1 MISKTENYDNILV
14 NINETGSF
22 IEFDEKDLNTNFFN
36 DITTSNFETSYFKPN
51 EVKSY
56 LRSTLFG
63 KT

>member
-56 LRSTLFG
+56 LRRTLFG